1 MSWKTRHLHNI
12 HRYVKEVNDNA
23 WIVYDNAMISRHT
36 SKPSQPHWEDGE
48 GGFFT
53 MDEAPS
59 PKPPTRPLSDSC
71 PFTDILKESYSGLGL
86 YKVGNA
92 HLHIVRNVGAQEHNT
107 LKAVAERNYNF
118 MVPTEYCHGVY
129 GDGHLYYIAYSI
141 LPGKSIAE
149 MWPKTKD
156 DALKTK
162 WTRQI
167 ADAYYEL
174 SKWRGDRI
182 CGIDGGNLNEQ
193 FIINGN
199 WWDTSLSTPEA
210 LLKNFK
216 DINMDCS
223 EIVFAHN
230 KMMPLA
236 FMVDGDQGLV
246 GISTWY
252 SAGFVPKGWIQ
263 TLPLGNSFT
272 ESAGAI
278 RDTWTDFEC
287 MDWSRKI
294 DDGFEERGLN
304 GHRWESW
311 ADWQAKRVFTERK

>member
-1 MSWKTRHLHNI
+1 
-12 HRYVKEVNDNA
+12 
-23 WIVYDNAMISRHT
+23 
-36 SKPSQPHWEDGE
+36 
-48 GGFFT
+48 

-92 HLHIVRNVGAQEHNT
+92 HLHIVRNVRAQEHNT
-107 LKAVAERNYNF
+107 LKAMAERNYNF

-129 GDGHLYYIAYSI
+129 SDGHLYYIAY
-141 LPGKSIAE
+141 
-149 MWPKTKD
+149 T
-156 DALKTK
+156 
-162 WTRQI
+162 
-167 ADAYYEL
+167 
-174 SKWRGDRI
+174 
-182 CGIDGGNLNEQ
+182 
-193 FIINGN
+193 
-199 WWDTSLSTPEA
+199 

-216 DINMDCS
+216 DINIDCS

-236 FMVDGDQGLV
+236 FIVDGDQGLV